1 MVLWKFVGWGC
12 ESPKKNVRKDG
23 GDGYG
28 LRRTSQE
35 GIYRQVARGW
45 GSSTLHVDAA
55 TYYYYYQILWML
67 PTTNSTKYYTGSLE
81 ATQKMVPVDGH
92 QSVVTLMSEQPARPS
107 HASAPPAF

>member
-1 MVLWKFVGWGC
+1 M
-12 ESPKKNVRKDG
+12 
-23 GDGYG
+23 
-28 LRRTSQE
+28 
-35 GIYRQVARGW
+35 ARGW

-55 TYYYYYQILWML
+55 TTT
-67 PTTNSTKYYTGSLE
+67 TTNSTKYYTGSLE